1 MRRDAPG
8 KGNAEA
14 MSTVETLESSLHM
27 VEPEKYEALP
37 DIELYMDQLV
47 EYLSRTPMSLRRGDK
62 LTGAMVNNYI
72 KSGLLPRAKGKRYS
86 RQHIADL
93 AMIVRLKQVLSVS
106 DTGTL
111 LELARKDDAHSYYDH
126 FCDTIDSVLE
136 SLGNKLADY
145 DGSPQALAMKLALES
160 YVNKVACEYL
170 INSLSG
176 SKK

>member
-1 MRRDAPG
+1 
-8 KGNAEA
+8 
-14 MSTVETLESSLHM
+14 MSTVETLESSIHM

-106 DTGTL
+106 DTGCGIPTE
-111 LELARKDDAHSYYDH
+111 ELAAVRSAIATGNAASRGFGLSNIQKRVQLDYGPRYGLA
-126 FCDTIDSVLE
+126 IDSREGEGTEVTLRIR
-136 SLGNKLADY
+136 ADC
-145 DGSPQALAMKLALES
+145 GKS
-160 YVNKVACEYL
+160 
-170 INSLSG
+170 
-176 SKK
+176 